1 MQNSSIREPKVSILD
16 SIGEGNK
23 ILEKHIATFFVASF
37 LAVGTIVVVWQF
49 RRRMGID
56 GGTMAFL
63 VMTLFGPFHAG
74 LCYMGLKAMRKESPR
89 VWDMF
94 RGFQRCWGVFAIW
107 LVFPVGLTVIGASSG
122 VALLFVPILWA
133 MGMLAIPLFID
144 RELSVAAAMSTAFET
159 VLTWK
164 NWWRFWLYGMAFFCL
179 SYIGL
184 AACAIGVCY
193 TLPLS
198 VCAQMVAYSQIIGP
212 DEIAALSKDQQ
223 LPFQITQ
230 LQDRILGRKSR
241 PRRGANAELF
251 QITQLRDGILEA
263 INSANKG
270 VKPLLES
277 STEQIGSV
285 VSKAADLVNRLDQIE
300 EYLRATSGRSLR
312 REKGEIKAKIEA
324 TSNADVVLQYQE
336 VLKALNERLANH
348 KHMKD
353 LAAKIRAQLTTIR
366 ISLDNTLA
374 KVIQIKTADVNS
386 ASLER
391 DGFSRDLESLRDE
404 MDVLLDSLNEMERSS
419 R

>member
-122 VALLFVPILWA
+122 VALLFVPLLWA
-133 MGMLAIPLFID
+133 MGMLAIPLFMD
-144 RELSVAAAMSTAFET
+144 RQLSAAAAVSTAFET

-164 NWWRFWLYGMAFFCL
+164 NWWRFWLFGMALFCL
-179 SYIGL
+179 SYIGI
-184 AACAIGVCY
+184 AAFVVGVCY

-198 VCAQMVAYSQIIGP
+198 DMR
-212 DEIAALSKDQQ
+212 
-223 LPFQITQ
+223 TN
-230 LQDRILGRKSR
+230 GR
-241 PRRGANAELF
+241 L
-251 QITQLRDGILEA
+251 
-263 INSANKG
+263 
-270 VKPLLES
+270 
-277 STEQIGSV
+277 
-285 VSKAADLVNRLDQIE
+285 
-300 EYLRATSGRSLR
+300 
-312 REKGEIKAKIEA
+312 
-324 TSNADVVLQYQE
+324 
-336 VLKALNERLANH
+336 
-348 KHMKD
+348 
-353 LAAKIRAQLTTIR
+353 
-366 ISLDNTLA
+366 
-374 KVIQIKTADVNS
+374 
-386 ASLER
+386 
-391 DGFSRDLESLRDE
+391 
-404 MDVLLDSLNEMERSS
+404 
-419 R
+419 